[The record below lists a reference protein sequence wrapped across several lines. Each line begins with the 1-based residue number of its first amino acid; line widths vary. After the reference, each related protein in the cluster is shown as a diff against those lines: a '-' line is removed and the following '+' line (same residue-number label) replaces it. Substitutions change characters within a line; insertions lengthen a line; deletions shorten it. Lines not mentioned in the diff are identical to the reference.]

1 MSSTDGEMT
10 QRLVRQAV
18 AGDRAAMDE
27 LLGRYRD
34 RLRRMVAVRLDPRL
48 SARADP
54 SDVVQETLAEASRQ
68 LSQYCEQRTLSFYP
82 WLRALAWQRLVKL
95 YRHHVLAQRRS
106 VGREQADV
114 PDLSDDSAMSLA
126 DRVAADI
133 SSPSGHLARV
143 DRQQRV
149 RAALNQLSPQDREII
164 VMRHLE
170 ELQVDEIAAILGISV
185 GAVKMRRMR
194 AFERLRTILESN
206 QPED

>member
-1 MSSTDGEMT
+1 MSSTDGEVT

-27 LLGRYRD
+27 LLGRHRE

-54 SDVVQETLAEASRQ
+54 SDVVQETLAEASQQ
-68 LSQYCEQRTLSFYP
+68 LSQYYEQRALPFYA

-95 YRHHVLAQRRS
+95 YRQHVVAQRRS

-114 PDLSDDSAMSLA
+114 PDLSDDSAMDLA
-126 DRVAADI
+126 ERVAADI
-133 SSPSGHLARV
+133 SSPSEHLARV

-170 ELQVDEIAAILGISV
+170 ELQVDEIAAILGISA

-194 AFERLRTILESN
+194 AFERLRAILESN
-206 QPED
+206 PSEA